1 MLLDRTW
8 LAVGQTPIS
17 ETISP
22 EISPSPDRR
31 RLTRAMEAQKGARRE
46 RCRTRSWWREPHRRK
61 FVHEICESKSG
72 ERTSTQLLPEM
83 ERPTPAKYQSNRSHI
98 GSTSDLATPIPGTA
112 VWCCPAQSI
121 LVRLAIC
128 PLLGFTLKLSG
139 INPDRLVRGR
149 FVANNGYV
157 RDGRLWQER
166 PVPQN

>member
-128 PLLGFTLKLSG
+128 PLLGFSLKLSE
-139 INPDRLVRGR
+139 INPDRLARGR